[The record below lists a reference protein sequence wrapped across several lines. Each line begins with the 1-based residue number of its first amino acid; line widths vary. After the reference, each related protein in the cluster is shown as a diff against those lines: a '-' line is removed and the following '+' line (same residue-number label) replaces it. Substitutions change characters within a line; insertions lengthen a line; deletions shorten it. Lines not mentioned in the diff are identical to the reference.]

1 MSSADPESTRFRTLS
16 GPLGL
21 VSRGLLVAIPVVG
34 AVFVLDLPFYF
45 KLNIMREQYLGLFL
59 GMVLAGAFLLT
70 PPWKGMAKDRV
81 PWYDLVLAVAGL
93 GTGLYVTFFY
103 PSILEQLGIVDSSR
117 LVASTLAIVL
127 VLEAVR
133 RLTGWVLFIL
143 GAVFILYGH
152 FAWLAPGVFAGRGV
166 PWPQLSSYL
175 FLDPNS
181 LLGLPMAV
189 AAIIVLPFILFGN
202 VLFEVGGGL
211 FLTDL
216 AMATLGR
223 FRGGPAK
230 MAVVSSSLFG
240 TISGSAVSNVAVDGM
255 ITIPMMVRAGYRP
268 HVAAAIEATAS
279 TGGQLM
285 PPIMGAAAFLMAQFL
300 GIPYQQVVIAAIL
313 PAALYYLALYAQVD
327 LEAARTGIRG
337 LTREDLPPLKPI
349 LRQSWLFVVPLLA
362 LVYPLFA
369 LNFEPEKA
377 ALVAVGVGLVLSLF
391 RRETRFRG
399 AWLLRTLESAG
410 RTMLELGAT
419 VALAGLVIGVIGRSG
434 LGFIFSFSLAGLAGG
449 SVVLMLIILAVA
461 NIILGMGMPTTA
473 VYILLAVL
481 GAPALIQM
489 GIDPLAAH
497 MFILYYGMMSMITP
511 PICFAAYA
519 AAAIGNCSYLRT
531 GYASMRLGIV
541 AYVVPFLFVFSPA
554 LLLMG
559 PLGEVFQAAVT
570 AVVGVILLGVAMTG
584 YLFRPLGLAKRGV
597 LAAASLALFIPASG
611 QFGTFGLITDVVGG
625 ALAVGMLAWEWR
637 GRGLEPRLV

>member
-1 MSSADPESTRFRTLS
+1 
-16 GPLGL
+16 
-21 VSRGLLVAIPVVG
+21 
-34 AVFVLDLPFYF
+34 
-45 KLNIMREQYLGLFL
+45 
-59 GMVLAGAFLLT
+59 
-70 PPWKGMAKDRV
+70 
-81 PWYDLVLAVAGL
+81 
-93 GTGLYVTFFY
+93 
-103 PSILEQLGIVDSSR
+103 
-117 LVASTLAIVL
+117 
-127 VLEAVR
+127 
-133 RLTGWVLFIL
+133 
-143 GAVFILYGH
+143 
-152 FAWLAPGVFAGRGV
+152 
-166 PWPQLSSYL
+166 
-175 FLDPNS
+175 
-181 LLGLPMAV
+181 
-189 AAIIVLPFILFGN
+189 
-202 VLFEVGGGL
+202 
-211 FLTDL
+211 
-216 AMATLGR
+216 
-223 FRGGPAK
+223 
-230 MAVVSSSLFG
+230 
-240 TISGSAVSNVAVDGM
+240 
-255 ITIPMMVRAGYRP
+255 
-268 HVAAAIEATAS
+268 
-279 TGGQLM
+279 
-285 PPIMGAAAFLMAQFL
+285 MGAAAFLMAQLL
-300 GIPYQQVVIAAIL
+300 GLPYQQVAIAAIL

-337 LTREDLPPLKPI
+337 LTREELPPLKPI

-391 RRETRFRG
+391 RREIRFRG

-410 RTMLELGAT
+410 RTMLELGVT

-434 LGFIFSFSLAGLAGG
+434 LGFTFSFSLAGLAGG

-497 MFILYYGMMSMITP
+497 MFIFYYGMMSMITP

-570 AVVGVILLGVAMTG
+570 AVVGVILLAVALTG

-597 LAAASLALFIPASG
+597 FAAASLALFIPASG

-625 ALAVGMLAWEWR
+625 ALAVGMLAWEWK
-637 GRGLEPRLV
+637 GRGLELRLV